1 MNIILLASGK
11 GKRLHPETE
20 NLPKPLVK
28 VNNKSIFNFFLEA
41 FEKLKCEKSLFI
53 ATGFKEENFPDSFY
67 KKINNPYYDSTNMLF
82 GLWYTFSKMVN
93 RNDATIIS
101 YGDII
106 FPNSLLEELSHMEE
120 ITIVTDPNWEQS
132 YLNRTDHGFEECE
145 KCILSESKDL
155 LLASKNLPKQFTKYS
170 EFIGVTFIPKKFISS
185 ILMILDK
192 LFLPNEN
199 HEKPFM
205 FSETLKKS
213 YITDFLSFLII
224 NNFRIKTFDLKGD
237 WYEIDTIQDLS
248 KVKGI
253 Y

>member
-1 MNIILLASGK
+1 MKNLYLL
-11 GKRLHPETE
+11 L
-20 NLPKPLVK
+20 LD
-28 VNNKSIFNFFLEA
+28 
-41 FEKLKCEKSLFI
+41 LKKKI
-53 ATGFKEENFPDSFY
+53 FPDSFY

-120 ITIVTDPNWEQS
+120 ITIVTDPNWEQN

-170 EFIGVTFIPKKFISS
+170 EFIGVTFIPKKFIAS

-192 LFLPNEN
+192 LFLTNEN

-205 FSETLKKS
+205 FSRNFKKIL
-213 YITDFLSFLII
+213 YHRLFILF
-224 NNFRIKTFDLKGD
+224 NN
-237 WYEIDTIQDLS
+237 
-248 KVKGI
+248 
-253 Y
+253 

>member
-1 MNIILLASGK
+1 MYFLI
-11 GKRLHPETE
+11 
-20 NLPKPLVK
+20 
-28 VNNKSIFNFFLEA
+28 FFLEA

-67 KKINNPYYDSTNMLF
+67 KKIYNPYYDSTNMLF

-120 ITIVTDPNWEQS
+120 ITIVTDPNWGKN

-155 LLASKNLPKQFTKYS
+155 LLASKNLPKQFIKYS
-170 EFIGVTFIPKKFISS
+170 EFIGVTFIPKKFIAS

-192 LFLPNEN
+192 LFLANEN
-199 HEKPFM
+199 HQKPFM
-205 FSETLKKS
+205 FSETLKN
-213 YITDFLSFLII
+213 LISQ
-224 NNFRIKTFDLKGD
+224 TFYL
-237 WYEIDTIQDLS
+237 I
-248 KVKGI
+248 
-253 Y
+253 